1 MSARARDA
9 LQVHPFFLHQ
19 ETKCIMAGSQL
30 KQLKAS
36 LKANG
41 LTGQSNVK
49 KNKKSK
55 KTATE
60 IRRDE
65 RAEIISG
72 IREQFNRFDT
82 KTNRTKHDFT
92 VIQGGKFVK
101 AGSKQHSN
109 PSRAKSMVE
118 ENLRM
123 QYGVQKARHGRTG
136 GVVDRRFGENN
147 KNMTNEEKMLE
158 RFTRERERQSK
169 RNVFALG
176 SDDEGDD
183 EDDGGFQLT
192 HYGKSLALEEDAASD
207 NDQDLMPADEPQRK
221 KTKAEVMKEVMAKS
235 KFYKHQRQ
243 QEHQKALDN
252 IMDLDEDFD
261 EVMQDLNSTAAPAA
275 KPTKR
280 PEDIEYDSKVREL
293 TYDRRSVPADRTK
306 TEEEVAKEHEAKLKA
321 LETARV
327 NRMNGLDEERA
338 KAGDDLDDDF
348 WNGSDDEQAE
358 ASDESSDES
367 DELDEA
373 VGQGS
378 VRSVPRSSVSMPL
391 SAAEFSALVAD
402 MDASVQAALV
412 QQICKIYQPRLAA
425 GNKEKMGQ
433 FTSILFEHI
442 MAVAD
447 KPQPSHELI
456 NLLMAHVKQLSE
468 TYNEQ
473 LVATVRQRI
482 LAMQERIVSHQYPA
496 SDLLFYSVIGFLFS
510 TSDHYHLIVTP
521 TLILMNETLSNI
533 QYNADTS
540 YHQCFVAT
548 FILSML
554 LKYTSYSK
562 RFVPESLQSFER
574 ILLALIP
581 SPRSIPAARL
591 NVSHITTTVCT
602 LPQGFQSKNAST
614 TISLQKLQSSG
625 SSDQDKFNLLQ
636 KNIDTLGGYI
646 DVWKE
651 YSAFPEI
658 VAPIIVILKHIA
670 KFFAHSLTGLPE
682 LLNKAVKLEQFALG
696 DRKPLALQDH
706 KALSI
711 VTFAPKFEENF
722 NPDKKSYDVNRE
734 RQEMSKIK
742 AQVKK
747 EKKSALKDLRK
758 ESRFVAREQIKDKKD
773 MYANYHKKMAS
784 IVNSIS
790 TVEGA
795 EKNQYAREKQQRKGK
810 K

>member
-1 MSARARDA
+1 
-9 LQVHPFFLHQ
+9 
-19 ETKCIMAGSQL
+19 MAGSQL

-101 AGSKQHSN
+101 SGSKQHSN

-136 GVVDRRFGENN
+136 GLVDRRFGENN

-192 HYGKSLALEEDAASD
+192 HYGKSLALEEAAASD
-207 NDQDLMPADEPQRK
+207 NDEDLMPADEPQRK

-261 EVMQDLNSTAAPAA
+261 EVMQDLNSTAAAAA
-275 KPTKR
+275 KPTRR

-306 TEEEVAKEHEAKLKA
+306 TEEEVAREHEAKLKA

-338 KAGDDLDDDF
+338 QAGDDLDDNF
-348 WNGSDDEQAE
+348 WNGSDGEQAEASDEQAE
-358 ASDESSDES
+358 ASDDS
-367 DELDEA
+367 DELKDDVVA
-373 VGQGS
+373 KGS
-378 VRSVPRSSVSMPL
+378 ARGVPRTSVSMPL
-391 SAAEFSALVAD
+391 SAAEFGAMVTD
-402 MDASVQAALV
+402 MDASAQAALV
-412 QQICKIYQPRLAA
+412 QKICKVYQPRLAA

-447 KPQPSHELI
+447 KPQPSQESI
-456 NLLMAHVKQLSE
+456 NLLMTHLKQLSE

-482 LAMQERIVSHQYPA
+482 LVMQERIVSHQYLA

-533 QYNADTS
+533 QYNAETS
-540 YHQCFVAT
+540 YQQCFVAT

-562 RFVPESLQSFER
+562 RLVPESLQSIER
-574 ILLALIP
+574 VLLALIP
-581 SPRSIPAARL
+581 SPRSIAAARL
-591 NVSHITTTVCT
+591 NVSHITTTECT
-602 LPQGFQSKNAST
+602 LPRGFQSRDTST
-614 TISLQKLQSSG
+614 TISLHKLQSS
-625 SSDQDKFNLLQ
+625 SASDQDKFNLLQ
-636 KNIDTLGGYI
+636 RNIDTLGGYI

-658 VAPIIVILKHIA
+658 AAPFIVILKHMA
-670 KFFAHSLTGLPE
+670 KFFAHSLTGLPD
-682 LLNKAVKLEQFALG
+682 LLNKAVKLEQFALR

-734 RQEMSKIK
+734 RQEISKIK